1 MPSGPSPGRISGR
14 SENNSY
20 TYISW
25 EEVTITNFK
34 NPLNSNEYIDFT
46 LYGRE
51 GCLLMLN
58 QLLVVLV
65 ECSVQAYDHV
75 ARFSCSCF
83 KHLLASQVLYTKNLF
98 LLNIYLLTFLHFNSN
113 ISDKYQAIY
122 VKYSYCFCFM
132 IPHLRAGQY
141 VPKFRHIDP
150 CVECFEFR
158 VSDPDP
164 PGSACFCPVRI
175 RIRIT
180 LRIRIRAKKERK
192 RMNKS

>member
-1 MPSGPSPGRISGR
+1 MPSGPTPGRILGR

-98 LLNIYLLTFLHFNSN
+98 FIKYISPYIFTFQLEHFRQVPSH
-113 ISDKYQAIY
+113 ICQIFLSFLFYDTSFESRPIC
-122 VKYSYCFCFM
+122 SE
-132 IPHLRAGQY
+132 IPTHRSVCG
-141 VPKFRHIDP
+141 VF
-150 CVECFEFR
+150 
-158 VSDPDP
+158 
-164 PGSACFCPVRI
+164 
-175 RIRIT
+175 
-180 LRIRIRAKKERK
+180 
-192 RMNKS
+192 